1 MDNYCTFSQNH
12 KCLKW
17 IDFEL
22 TKQELKEAD
31 SLCHENWIEIQ
42 YLTNRIHLLE
52 NLLKEA
58 GIDIPF

>member
-31 SLCHENWIEIQ
+31 SLCHKNWIEIQ

-52 NLLKEA
+52 NLLKES
-58 GIDIPF
+58 GIDISF

>member
-1 MDNYCTFSQNH
+1 MLELISVS
-12 KCLKW
+12 L
-17 IDFEL
+17 DFEL

-31 SLCHENWIEIQ
+31 ALCHENWIEIQ